1 MITYRN
7 AAPED
12 LADVGELQKRYHIT
26 TILEED
32 KADGFVTTLF
42 TYEQFLS
49 LIREENGLAV
59 GCDGDKIISY
69 AMAGSWEYWSAWPLF
84 QHMIADL
91 PTIEYLGRVLSTE
104 NSYQYGPVCIAGEYR
119 GQGVL
124 EHIFE
129 FSRRQMASRYPVM
142 ITFINQINPRSYD
155 AHTRKVGMDLIK
167 TFDFNG
173 NHYYELGYDMR
184 RQVPGTHD
192 LMP

>member
-1 MITYRN
+1 MIIYRN
-7 AAPED
+7 AVPDD
-12 LADVGELQKRYHIT
+12 LAGVAELQKRYHIS

-42 TYEQFLS
+42 SPEQFLS
-49 LIREENGLAV
+49 LMRDENGLAV
-59 GCDGDKIISY
+59 ACDGGKIISY
-69 AMAGSWEYWSAWPLF
+69 AMAASWEYWSAWPLF
-84 QHMIADL
+84 RHMIADL
-91 PTIEYLGRVLSTE
+91 PNIEYLGRVLSTE

-142 ITFINQINPRSYD
+142 VTFINRINPRSYD

-173 NHYYELGYDMR
+173 NHYYELGYDMTR
-184 RQVPGTHD
+184 PVPGTS
-192 LMP
+192 LL

>member
-12 LADVGELQKRYHIT
+12 LAGVGELQKRYHIT
-26 TILEED
+26 TIREED

-42 TYEQFLS
+42 SYEQFLS

-59 GCDGDKIISY
+59 ACEGDRIIAY

-91 PTIEYLGRVLSTE
+91 PNIEYLGRVLSTE

-129 FSRRQMASRYPVM
+129 FSRRQMAFRNPVM

-173 NHYYELGYDMR
+173 NHYYELGYDIR
-184 RQVPGTHD
+184 RQVPGTDD
-192 LMP
+192 LIP

>member
-7 AAPED
+7 AVPKD
-12 LADVGELQKRYHIT
+12 LAGVGELQKRYHIT
-26 TILEED
+26 TIREED

-59 GCDGDKIISY
+59 ACEGDRIIAY

-91 PTIEYLGRVLSTE
+91 PNIEYLGRVLSTE

-129 FSRRQMASRYPVM
+129 FSRRQIAFRNPVM

-155 AHTRKVGMDLIK
+155 AHTRKVGMDFIK

-184 RQVPGTHD
+184 RQVPGTDD
-192 LMP
+192 LIP